1 MAQQS
6 EKLSPAEQAKLY
18 EAGRRYKEELAEGAR
33 RREEEKRGGAPTPQR
48 PVNTPKPDR
57 GADYKKG
64 GSVKSS
70 ASKRADGIAQRGKT
84 KGRFV

>member
-1 MAQQS
+1 MSDQPTGKALEDFRRQR
-6 EKLSPAEQAKLY
+6 KEQLEDRAAAAAY
-18 EAGRRYKEELAEGAR
+18 DRAR
-33 RREEEKRGGAPTPQR
+33 TYPE
-48 PVNTPKPDR
+48 TPKVEKK
-57 GADYKKG
+57 AKG